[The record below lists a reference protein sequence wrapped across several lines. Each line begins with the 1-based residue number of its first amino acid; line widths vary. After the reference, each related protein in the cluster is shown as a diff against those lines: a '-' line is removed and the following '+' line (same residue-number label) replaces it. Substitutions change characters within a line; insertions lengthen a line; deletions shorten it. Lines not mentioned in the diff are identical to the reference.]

1 MKKQSIVNTAHYLPL
16 PPEEALARR
25 VAEMKANGV
34 KGFIP
39 LVQAVAEE
47 YGDEAYVI
55 AQRVFASLGYE
66 VSQEQL
72 RDPDEKGVHSYPWM

>member
-1 MKKQSIVNTAHYLPL
+1 MKKESIVNTGLDLPL
-16 PPEEALARR
+16 PPAEQIARR

-34 KGFIP
+34 KGFVP
-39 LVQAVAEE
+39 LVQAVAKE
-47 YGDEAYVI
+47 YGDEAYTL

-72 RDPDEKGVHSYPWM
+72 RDADEKGMDTYPWR